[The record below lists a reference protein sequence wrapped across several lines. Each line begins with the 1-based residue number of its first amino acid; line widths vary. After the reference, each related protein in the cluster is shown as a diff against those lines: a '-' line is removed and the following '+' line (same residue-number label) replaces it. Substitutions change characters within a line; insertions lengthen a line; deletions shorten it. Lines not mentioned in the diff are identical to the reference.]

1 MGCVT
6 PIIVVSILPHAEFG
20 WNSHRED
27 EPHFNDRSQPR
38 EPQFPRAK
46 HPYFSVIVGWRF
58 LCWFSP
64 APTNLS
70 DSVRWQF
77 FEGLCWPS
85 VLKWLKK
92 FNRYELKR
100 YILFHSEYLRSFC
113 RVLIRPFR
121 KKWSNQINFKK
132 YTAWNIWPDIFGI
145 LRSFC
150 CSLFSYHIQMVY
162 TDDTRNL
169 WLSRRWPI

>member
-1 MGCVT
+1 M
-6 PIIVVSILPHAEFG
+6 IVVSILPHAEFG

-64 APTNLS
+64 APTNLPGWWH
-70 DSVRWQF
+70 DSPLKVYADHQF
-77 FEGLCWPS
+77 WNDS
-85 VLKWLKK
+85 K

-121 KKWSNQINFKK
+121 KKWSNRINFKK

-145 LRSFC
+145 LSSFC

>member
-1 MGCVT
+1 MRNSDEMVIGKTNPTLMTAVNPENHSFPELNI
-6 PIIVVSILPHAEFG
+6 PIFRLLSV
-20 WNSHRED
+20 ED
-27 EPHFNDRSQPR
+27 F
-38 EPQFPRAK
+38 FA
-46 HPYFSVIVGWRF
+46 
-58 LCWFSP
+58 
-64 APTNLS
+64 A
-70 DSVRWQF
+70 SVRPRPIYPAQSDDSSLKVYADHQF
-77 FEGLCWPS
+77 WNDP
-85 VLKWLKK
+85 K

-121 KKWSNQINFKK
+121 KKWSNRINFKK

-145 LRSFC
+145 LSSFC